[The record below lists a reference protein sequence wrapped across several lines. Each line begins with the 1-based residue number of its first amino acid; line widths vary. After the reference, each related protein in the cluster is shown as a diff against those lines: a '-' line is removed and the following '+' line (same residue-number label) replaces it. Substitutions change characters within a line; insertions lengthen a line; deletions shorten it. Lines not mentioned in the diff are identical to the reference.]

1 MAAIVSAV
9 VVSAGAAIGAS
20 ALALGTIAGVS
31 IGGIIGAGIAGGLLA
46 EVKGGDFWDGFGT
59 SALGYGIFQGIT
71 GPGGGDFS
79 SAGSSGSYGGDFA
92 GDAYLNTAGDSF
104 GASVG
109 GIDGASSGYFGEI
122 GAGGGAGIDGVPTE
136 LGMGEYSARAPIS
149 SVDNFNY
156 GTRGFEGP
164 APTGDYVPVD
174 AGAPAATN
182 AMPAAPNVAG
192 AQAQAAEMPGVTN
205 QFGATSY
212 AYAQN
217 PSEGL
222 SITTDAPGGYSY
234 TSTPP
239 AINSNLEG
247 MGSSDN
253 FNFEMPQV
261 EGFKPDYSFGQQ
273 SGSNTGGLGPTM
285 GGANT
290 PNTMNTNSGWGLK
303 NMFNT
308 GDTWLNENLG
318 LPKGSTAMLGM
329 AGATSLYDMYNA
341 QKMKDMAAGMQPMSF
356 NEYQNKFGNLAGYR
370 SAGQALGRAGRTGA
384 LPVLLARQKANIGNQ
399 YATQY
404 LPNAQVQGWNAN
416 IATQNAQSA
425 VPRNLASTLSSLYFL
440 GNRG

>member
-46 EVKGGDFWDGFGT
+46 EIKGGDFWDGFGT
-59 SALGYGIFQGIT
+59 SALGYGVFQGIT

-79 SAGSSGSYGGDFA
+79 GTGGEYSGSYGGDFA

-104 GASVG
+104 GGV
-109 GIDGASSGYFGEI
+109 DGASSGYFGEI
-122 GAGGGAGIDGVPTE
+122 GAGGGAGIGGVPTE

-149 SVDNFNY
+149 SVDDFNY

-174 AGAPAATN
+174 AGAPST
-182 AMPAAPNVAG
+182 MPAAPTVAG
-192 AQAQAAEMPGVTN
+192 AQAQAMSPEMPGVTN

-212 AYAQN
+212 PLGAN
-217 PSEGL
+217 PSEGF
-222 SITTDAPGGYSY
+222 TTTTSAPGGPDFTY
-234 TSTPP
+234 TPTNQVGS
-239 AINSNLEG
+239 LEG
-247 MGSSDN
+247 AGSPDN

-261 EGFKPDYSFGQQ
+261 EGFKPDYSLGQQ
-273 SGSNTGGLGPTM
+273 SGSNTGSLGSTI

-329 AGATSLYDMYNA
+329 QGATSLYDMYNA

-356 NEYQNKFGNLAGYR
+356 DEYQNKFGNLAGYK

-399 YATQY
+399 YTTQY
-404 LPNAQVQGWNAN
+404 LPNAQARGWNATM
-416 IATQNAQSA
+416 AAQNAQSA